1 MQSNII
7 RPRQLGLLNQA
18 ATYPFTLLI
27 AAAGSGKSTLLKQW
41 QETHSRNSV
50 IKIEISPRLSE
61 GQALLK
67 TILSEIRKIAP
78 IWNDSIFNLFNSE
91 KPIETNILLESLI
104 LAFESIDENLTLILD
119 DFHIIKSKASQN
131 LFFTLIKEIPKNIQF
146 IISSRQYPN
155 FSISRMKLNEQVF
168 IINSHDLKLEI
179 NEIKT
184 LNQHLGDK
192 PLDSHQLDGLMNQTQ
207 GWFVGVK
214 FALLAFQESG
224 SVALTTFNGTQ
235 PEMLNY
241 FGYEVLINLPNKIQE
256 FVLTTALF
264 ETFNADI
271 CKVVLNVENA
281 SCILRKLS
289 AQELFLLPDP
299 TKMGYFK
306 YHPLLHDFLQER
318 LKLTISQQQI
328 QKIHKKSAG
337 YFLKEK
343 KYQLAINHAKYSH
356 DQDYLFSVLRIACDR
371 WLRAGEFD
379 LIIEAIEHVDESRI
393 NCDYDL
399 LVSITYALLF
409 SRRFN
414 QANYYLE
421 LLKQQNNDSPKPLK
435 YGQGQTLTQA
445 AFIEHMLL
453 IFQREDSA
461 LSDSNVTR
469 LANQHS
475 NPDIR
480 ALSIMFVAYERIY
493 RGQFHEAFTL
503 AHQARSLVR
512 ETGHIFLESYADL
525 LIILSDRYLCRGT
538 DAIKNMIT
546 AYEAAPQGGNSPVW
560 VNLATGMMVVHY
572 EQNDLK
578 LALFFCEK
586 LLPVVNY
593 TCATEVITHVY
604 LLLSRLWHMKGEKT
618 KAAKL
623 LTQLERILLLGNYG
637 RFQSQVIQE
646 RMRQAIKDKNV
657 PLADSIYH
665 DNKLHLFLKT
675 DVFIKPN
682 QYEETRERHA
692 LTSVYWL
699 VTERQFDAAKNILEQ
714 LINTLDSLGN
724 KYRAL
729 IARCNLLVVIDKSG
743 AKDCAIKKLVQ
754 LVEHCGLHSL
764 SRSVFDE
771 SPGFKQLFIESV
783 QSNKL
788 KLSRE
793 FRKVFNHNLVIS
805 PTHENMV
812 KPQIVLTNKELDI
825 FKLLGGGLS
834 NAEISNKACIAVS
847 TTKWHLKNIYS
858 KLDIDN
864 RSAAVIMANQW

>member
-1 MQSNII
+1 MQFNII
-7 RPRQLGLLNQA
+7 RPRQLELLNQA
-18 ATYPFTLLI
+18 TNYPFTLLI

-41 QETHSRNSV
+41 QETHHEKSV

-67 TILSEIRKIAP
+67 QILAEIRKVAP

-91 KPIETNILLESLI
+91 KPIETNVLLESLI
-104 LAFESIDENLTLILD
+104 IAFESINTDLVLILD
-119 DFHIIKSKASQN
+119 DFHLIRSKASQH
-131 LFFTLIKEIPKNIQF
+131 LFFTLINEIPKNIQF
-146 IISSRQYPN
+146 IISSRQYPD
-155 FSISRMKLNEQVF
+155 FSINRMKLNEQVF

-179 NEIKT
+179 NEVKT
-184 LNQHLGDK
+184 LNQNLGNK
-192 PLDSHQLDGLMNQTQ
+192 PLGNHQLDGLMNQTQ
-207 GWFVGVK
+207 GWFMGVK
-214 FALLAFQESG
+214 FALLAFQKSG

-235 PEMLNY
+235 PKMLNY
-241 FGYEVLINLPNKIQE
+241 FGYEVLVNLPKKIQE
-256 FVLTTALF
+256 FVLSTSLF

-281 SCILRKLS
+281 SCILRNLS

-318 LKLTISQQQI
+318 LKLTLSQPQI
-328 QKIHKKSAG
+328 ENVHKKSAN
-337 YFLKEK
+337 YFLNEK
-343 KYQLAINHAKYSH
+343 KYQLAINHANYCH
-356 DQDYLFSVLRIACDR
+356 DQDYLFSVLRIACDC
-371 WLRAGEFD
+371 WLRTGEFD
-379 LIIEAIEHVDESRI
+379 LIIEAIEHVDESRV
-393 NCDYDL
+393 NNDYEL

-421 LLKQQNNDSPKPLK
+421 LLKQQDKYHATPLE
-435 YGQGQTLTQA
+435 QGQVQQLTQS
-445 AFIEHMLL
+445 AFIGHMLML
-453 IFQREDSA
+453 LQREDSVLA
-461 LSDSNVTR
+461 DSNVIR

-475 NPDIR
+475 NLDIR
-480 ALSIMFVAYERIY
+480 AFSTMFVAYEYIY
-493 RGQFHEAFTL
+493 AGRFHEAYKL
-503 AHQARSLVR
+503 AHQARSIVR
-512 ETGHIFLESYADL
+512 KTGHIFLESYADL

-572 EQNDLK
+572 ELNDLK

-593 TCATEVITHVY
+593 SCATEVITHVY
-604 LLLSRLWHMKGEKT
+604 LLLSRLWHMKGEKI
-618 KAAKL
+618 KATKL

-665 DNKLHLFLKT
+665 NNKLHLFLKT

-682 QYEETRERHA
+682 QYEEVRERHA

-699 VTERQFDAAKNILEQ
+699 VSERQFDAAKNILEQ
-714 LINTLDSLGN
+714 LINTLDALGN
-724 KYRAL
+724 KYRVL

-743 AKDCAIKKLVQ
+743 DKDGAIKKLVQ
-754 LVEHCGLHSL
+754 LIEQCGLHSL

-771 SPGFKQLFIESV
+771 SPGFNVLFKEAV

-788 KLSRE
+788 KLTSE
-793 FRKVFNHNLVIS
+793 FRKVFDHNLVSTPIQG
-805 PTHENMV
+805 NV
-812 KPQIVLTNKELDI
+812 IKPQKVLTNKELDI
-825 FKLLGGGLS
+825 FRLLGGGLS
-834 NAEISNKACIAVS
+834 NAEISNKACIAIS